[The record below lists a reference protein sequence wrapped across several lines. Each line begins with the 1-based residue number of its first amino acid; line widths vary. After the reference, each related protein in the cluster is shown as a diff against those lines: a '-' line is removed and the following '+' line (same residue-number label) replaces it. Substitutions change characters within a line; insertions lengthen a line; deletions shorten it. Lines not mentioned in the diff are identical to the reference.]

1 MILIYIL
8 VGVVIIHAL
17 FLLYPLYRDETLD
30 VYTWTPWTE
39 KEYALL
45 RRAAGNNK
53 AVRFRLLMNWI
64 QWPFRLLFVV
74 VMPVVFYSSCLVC

>member
-17 FLLYPLYRDETLD
+17 FLLSLYRDETLD
-30 VYTWTPWTE
+30 VHTWTPWTE